1 MMTSEMSD
9 SSNTQCM
16 DLIVAG
22 VGHQNPDAY
31 CALLDN
37 DQLIPCLATAATFPG
52 FQELTLPTF
61 APTYKKK
68 VCDDDDDDDD
78 DDDGQKGESGDP
90 KGYVDRAAVY
100 GCYDYVMKDAGATLR
115 TPS

>member
-1 MMTSEMSD
+1 
-9 SSNTQCM
+9 M
-16 DLIVAG
+16 DLIVLG
-22 VGHQNPDAY
+22 VGNANPDAY

-68 VCDDDDDDDD
+68 VS
-78 DDDGQKGESGDP
+78 QGDLGGLIHR
-90 KGYVDRAAVY
+90 KEIAAIQRDISIVKLSM
-100 GCYDYVMKDAGATLR
+100 VAMTM
-115 TPS
+115 S

>member
-1 MMTSEMSD
+1 
-9 SSNTQCM
+9 M

-22 VGHQNPDAY
+22 VGHENPDAY

-68 VCDDDDDDDD
+68 VCNSDDVQY
-78 DDDGQKGESGDP
+78 DDGQKGESGDP
-90 KGYVDRAAVY
+90 KGYTDRASVY
-100 GCYDYVMKDAGATLR
+100 GCYDYVMKDAGSTLR
-115 TPS
+115 TPSYVSLSSLTQQ